1 MINHE
6 MRICLGIHFAFYM
19 QTLHLIKLKSAAA
32 FRTFISLST
41 VHSNIIAILWNWKK
55 NWTNLSFTS
64 CTIKR
69 NSLKEILN
77 FLCNAWRS
85 SEFIVARVPATQIL
99 NKWSC
104 WFPPFSCAHKCSTL
118 HCGNLTTA
126 TKPFTFVIFLE
137 SSLPFIWK

>member
-1 MINHE
+1 MNTWVAPQKFKSFILYSKYVLLHLSMYQTCQIQNYKYYGNYSKQNFVYMINHE

-69 NSLKEILN
+69 NSLKRNL
-77 FLCNAWRS
+77 
-85 SEFIVARVPATQIL
+85 
-99 NKWSC
+99 K
-104 WFPPFSCAHKCSTL
+104 FSL
-118 HCGNLTTA
+118 
-126 TKPFTFVIFLE
+126 
-137 SSLPFIWK
+137 